1 MHYKGIVSGNW
12 DTIFSQTAGHMGV
25 YQVENISNTDS
36 NYPSGAYTYGGV
48 MSWQLANSTF
58 KLYAPHTGQLH
69 YQTGWNNDEYSGWR
83 KIWDTGNDGS
93 GSGLDADLLDGQ
105 QGSYYNQSQFTGS
118 AFISRNSSN
127 PIAID
132 SVTTNMVGYV
142 NSSSAAGY
150 SDGAGFSAA
159 YNSSWVGQLFVDF
172 RTGKLSTRG
181 KNSGTWQ
188 AHRFMWDNL
197 NDGSGSGL
205 DADLLEGYHASTT
218 RNAANTIPIR
228 DGNGYLQLGWINTTS
243 GSTSSSAIDRVYSS
257 YDGYIRYSSAS
268 NFLHRQGSTYFQ
280 ANTWIQL
287 TGVHGLY
294 APTVNDAHFLPNNQ
308 TSYGTWRS
316 IGSRGGYDGIMFDG
330 GGNVAIMYDSSGNGG
345 IYRQASGR
353 WYTYHHLGNNCLA
366 IGDSTTS
373 SSYSAYVHG
382 ALYATGNI
390 TAYSDRRI
398 KENIITLD
406 SALDKVNAL
415 RGVYYNKIDD
425 PEKTKQIGFI
435 AQEVNEVVPELV
447 TYAEDVDQ
455 YGVNYGN
462 ATALLVEAVKDLTQ
476 QVKDLKAEIEEMKNA

>member
-1 MHYKGIVSGNW
+1 
-12 DTIFSQTAGHMGV
+12 
-25 YQVENISNTDS
+25 
-36 NYPSGAYTYGGV
+36 
-48 MSWQLANSTF
+48 
-58 KLYAPHTGQLH
+58 
-69 YQTGWNNDEYSGWR
+69 
-83 KIWDTGNDGS
+83 
-93 GSGLDADLLDGQ
+93 
-105 QGSYYNQSQFTGS
+105 
-118 AFISRNSSN
+118 
-127 PIAID
+127 
-132 SVTTNMVGYV
+132 
-142 NSSSAAGY
+142 
-150 SDGAGFSAA
+150 
-159 YNSSWVGQLFVDF
+159 
-172 RTGKLSTRG
+172 
-181 KNSGTWQ
+181 
-188 AHRFMWDNL
+188 
-197 NDGSGSGL
+197 
-205 DADLLEGYHASTT
+205 
-218 RNAANTIPIR
+218 
-228 DGNGYLQLGWINTTS
+228 
-243 GSTSSSAIDRVYSS
+243 
-257 YDGYIRYSSAS
+257 
-268 NFLHRQGSTYFQ
+268 
-280 ANTWIQL
+280 
-287 TGVHGLY
+287 
-294 APTVNDAHFLPNNQ
+294 
-308 TSYGTWRS
+308 
-316 IGSRGGYDGIMFDG
+316 MFDG